1 MQPVVLYAE
10 DEPND
15 VFFLQLAFQQAGVT
29 APLMIVTNGLEAE
42 EYLFGRGN
50 FADRQKFPVPTLVIL
65 DINMPIKSGLEV
77 LETMR
82 SDAALRAVPVIIL
95 SSSAQGGDIERAQ
108 GLGIEAYVVKP
119 SNPTELTR
127 WVSSLRPRWFD
138 PSPATEER

>member
-1 MQPVVLYAE
+1 MQPAVLYAE

-42 EYLFGRGN
+42 EYLFGRGI
-50 FADRQKFPVPTLVIL
+50 FADRRQFPLPTLVIL

-82 SDAALRAVPVIIL
+82 SDAALRSLPVIIL
-95 SSSAQGGDIERAQ
+95 SSSAQAGDIERAES
-108 GLGIEAYVVKP
+108 LGIEAYVVKP

-127 WVSSLRPRWFD
+127 WVSSLRPRWLD
-138 PSPATEER
+138 PSATAER